1 MSRRDLTELEIRE
14 ARILGRHLD
23 SGKIEPGGAKRL
35 AAFVERL
42 AGEVIELREREGWQ
56 RQLHDL
62 EGEY

>member
-14 ARILGRHLD
+14 ARILARQLG
-23 SGKIEPGGAKRL
+23 GQKIEAGGAKRL
-35 AAFVERL
+35 ADFVERL
-42 AGEVIELREREGWQ
+42 AGEVLELRDREAHQ